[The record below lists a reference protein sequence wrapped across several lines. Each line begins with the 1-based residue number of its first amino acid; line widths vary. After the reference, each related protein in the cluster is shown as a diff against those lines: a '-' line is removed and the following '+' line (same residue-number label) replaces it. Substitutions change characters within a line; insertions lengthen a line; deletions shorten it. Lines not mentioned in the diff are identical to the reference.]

1 LDNNQHTRIKV
12 NKSIDKRIVIFKLR
26 ANYLGLFALI
36 AVLFGLILM
45 VSFSIKTLAVII
57 TFLVIV
63 YLVIQYLDTIDFL
76 ENRKKSQIPDELYN
90 DLY

>member
-1 LDNNQHTRIKV
+1 MDNNQHTRIKV